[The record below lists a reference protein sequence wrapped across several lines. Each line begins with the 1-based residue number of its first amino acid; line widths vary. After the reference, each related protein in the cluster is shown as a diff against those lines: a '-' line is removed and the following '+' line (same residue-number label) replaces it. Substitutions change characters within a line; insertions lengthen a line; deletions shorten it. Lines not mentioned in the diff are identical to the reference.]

1 MTRLQS
7 GRGLL
12 LCKRTVHQGAF
23 IVSWSRRVI
32 WEGRTISF
40 WYVYML
46 TLFNTK
52 GIVKQDVFCEW
63 RTDQAIQKSCVSNM
77 SWKEIILFHSVQ
89 GKTFYSSIR
98 LTFWRS
104 KDKFYVTWFLTC
116 MSLLSLF
123 EWLSRFICLGIYV
136 WIWENQAFTL
146 IIFILITYTTM
157 PKYHPRK
164 FF

>member
-52 GIVKQDVFCEW
+52 GIVKQDVVCEW

-77 SWKEIILFHSVQ
+77 SWKEIIPFHSVQ
-89 GKTFYSSIR
+89 GKNF
-98 LTFWRS
+98 LFCLQPNFFLRS
-104 KDKFYVTWFLTC
+104 KDKFYVTWFLHHVSYC
-116 MSLLSLF
+116 YLYLIDYRDSCFFGKYM
-123 EWLSRFICLGIYV
+123 WNSRF
-136 WIWENQAFTL
+136 QS
-146 IIFILITYTTM
+146 
-157 PKYHPRK
+157 KYHI
-164 FF
+164 FQTSTT